1 MSEMSLSDQ
10 WLAEQRSAWLYERV
24 AEAET
29 ELSTRR
35 LFKELGRA
43 ATRQADLVA
52 AEISAAGGRAPV
64 AYEPDA
70 RARVVAVLARAFGP
84 RRVRP
89 ALAAMKIRGLSVYDG
104 ATPSGHA
111 LPRSVDDFGHRHRG
125 TSALNLRAAVFGVND
140 GLVSNTSLVLGVA
153 GATGDASSVVV
164 AGVAGL
170 LAGAFSMA
178 AGEYVSVR
186 SQRELYD
193 YQIAL
198 EREEVE
204 LYPEE
209 EAEELALIYRA
220 RGLGIE
226 EARSLAREIF
236 TDPQRALDTLAIEEL
251 GVNPSELGS
260 PSTAAGSSF
269 AAFAM
274 GASVPLLPHAIMSG
288 PGAIVASMAL
298 AAGALFGVGAAI
310 SLLTGRSTLLGGLR
324 MLVIGA
330 AAGAA
335 TYTIGSLLGV
345 ALS

>member
-1 MSEMSLSDQ
+1 MALSDQ
-10 WLAEQRSAWLYERV
+10 WLAERRSAWLYERV

-35 LFKELGRA
+35 LFEELARA
-43 ATRQADLVA
+43 ASRQADIVA
-52 AEISAAGGRAPV
+52 AEMSAAGEPAPP

-70 RARVVAVLARAFGP
+70 RARVVAGLARALGP

-104 ATPSGHA
+104 STPIGHA
-111 LPRSVDDFGHRHRG
+111 LPRSVEDFGHRHKG
-125 TSALNLRAAVFGVND
+125 TATLNLRAAVFGMND
-140 GLVSNTSLVLGVA
+140 GLISNTSLVLGVA
-153 GATGDASSVVV
+153 GATGDASSVIV

-186 SQRELYD
+186 SQRELYE

-209 EAEELALIYRA
+209 EAEELALIYKA

-226 EARSLAREIF
+226 EARSMAREIF

-260 PSTAAGSSF
+260 PWAAAGSSF

-274 GASVPLLPHAIMSG
+274 GAVVPLLPHAVVSG
-288 PGAIVASMAL
+288 PNAITASVAL
-298 AAGALFGVGAAI
+298 AGGALFGVGAAI
-310 SLLTGRSTLLGGLR
+310 SLMTGRSSLLGGLR
-324 MLVIGA
+324 MLAIGA
-330 AAGAA
+330 GAGAA
-335 TYTIGSLLGV
+335 TYAIGSLLGV
-345 ALS
+345 ALG